1 MITLEQ
7 VRLLESKVVKTLDYV
22 KTVSAENNQLREKL
36 ETYRSR
42 IDELETI
49 VLAFKEDQ
57 GRIEAGII
65 SALDRLNQFED
76 AIEQGLAETVAGD
89 KTNHKASSIATDDI
103 VSEAVVSGE
112 SDLEPEIFD
121 ETSEPEQSHFPE
133 ENDPVVKPAELDIF

>member
-36 ETYRSR
+36 DAYRNR

-76 AIEQGLAETVAGD
+76 AIEQGLAATP
-89 KTNHKASSIATDDI
+89 ASEKVDPVIAVSDEV
-103 VSEAVVSGE
+103 VSEAVISADSGMKA
-112 SDLEPEIFD
+112 EIFD
-121 ETSEPEQSHFPE
+121 EATDPEQSHFPE
-133 ENDPVVKPAELDIF
+133 EIDPVVKPAELDIF

>member
-22 KTVSAENNQLREKL
+22 KTVSTENNQLREKL
-36 ETYRSR
+36 DAYRSR

-76 AIEQGLAETVAGD
+76 AIEQGLAETI
-89 KTNHKASSIATDDI
+89 ASEKIDPAASIIA
-103 VSEAVVSGE
+103 SGAVVSDD
-112 SDLEPEIFD
+112 SDIEPEIFD
-121 ETSEPEQSHFPE
+121 EAKESGQSPVPE
-133 ENDPVVKPAELDIF
+133 ENDQGVKPAELDIF

>member
-7 VRLLESKVVKTLDYV
+7 VRLLESKVIKTLDYV
-22 KTVSAENNQLREKL
+22 KTVSAENNQLRDKL
-36 ETYRSR
+36 DAYRSR

-76 AIEQGLAETVAGD
+76 AIELGLAETVAIE
-89 KTNHKASSIATDDI
+89 KIESVSPIV
-103 VSEAVVSGE
+103 VSEMVVAEDSGM
-112 SDLEPEIFD
+112 EPEIFD
-121 ETSEPEQSHFPE
+121 EVTEPEQSLVPE
-133 ENDPVVKPAELDIF
+133 ENDQVVKPAELDIF

>member
-36 ETYRSR
+36 DAYRSR

-76 AIEQGLAETVAGD
+76 AIEQGLSETVASE
-89 KTNHKASSIATDDI
+89 KIAPPTAIGVTDAVI
-103 VSEAVVSGE
+103 SEESGM
-112 SDLEPEIFD
+112 EPEIFD
-121 ETSEPEQSHFPE
+121 EAAESEQGVVPE